1 MISENDKIQL
11 KKMVEA
17 NNASDH
23 TNKIRENKHSGE
35 IRRCVLYIC
44 EKKRLGL
51 SKSMLEAAVELECR
65 FLIIHYFEIYNMI
78 LKVDDITVLIRLIDV
93 LEKIES
99 GECDQHEGSVFVGQ
113 LLKEIYIDGVLR
125 ETKQPEVAHVKP
137 LNITWSSFKS

>member
-51 SKSMLEAAVELECR
+51 SKSMLEAAVELEG
-65 FLIIHYFEIYNMI
+65 I
-78 LKVDDITVLIRLIDV
+78 LRSRQVHRSTAKSRTRVRA
-93 LEKIES
+93 
-99 GECDQHEGSVFVGQ
+99 
-113 LLKEIYIDGVLR
+113 R
-125 ETKQPEVAHVKP
+125 AH
-137 LNITWSSFKS
+137 TCKSAN